1 MKFSAA
7 EMGII
12 KIIIHKD
19 YERDLLRCLHE
30 MGNVELIDILEQ
42 HASAITTLSEKE
54 QSVYKLLNDIQR
66 HVDYLELSQY
76 IPGLAN
82 NIRGKKRYLID
93 DKKLDKILDM
103 CEKTLSK
110 VEPKIQSLSQELL
123 QVRQSLDQ
131 QNTISKVAETL
142 EPLDITIDQLGP
154 GRYVYAVAGTVPTIK
169 SGTLKWRIKEITEG
183 NYVFRSASIAG
194 GRDVVF
200 IAILNQYRGVV
211 ERILTAFGFEEF
223 KVPPDVKGS
232 LKDVMTKA
240 EAKIK
245 KLEEALQN
253 LEEKRMGIIKEWG
266 YQLLICRELLEIE
279 RDRIDAKKYFRITKS
294 TIEVWGWV
302 PLSEV
307 KKIRNAIDNVTEKT
321 AIIEVT
327 KNPPTAEKPPTKM
340 VNSKIFSPYQKLVKG
355 FGIPNYRE
363 IDPTKLMT
371 LTLPLFFGLMFP
383 DVAHGAILALFAL
396 ALLVWR
402 LKRPVVTGIAAYIY
416 EGAGLLFI
424 CGISAIIFGF
434 LFGEVFGST
443 EIISPLWYFPF
454 GTAEG
459 NFRLLRL
466 AIVIG
471 VSEITFGF
479 SVRFTNL
486 VRNGKRK
493 LAVFQPLFII
503 IFYIGAFLIIYS
515 DEYSVNFLNWG
526 SPWPALQPKLTQ
538 LVTDLFSP
546 SDKFM
551 YGIPIN
557 WLGDMPTMWQLM
569 TPFWYTTL
577 RPLKFL
583 EPLGIG
589 TYLMDSKLWNI
600 LHIMDAF
607 HFLPEGTLDTLQLWV
622 TINTT
627 SWSPAICLPPVQF
640 LTFGLVLIPVFVSL
654 FGSIY
659 FSHDRGEGLS
669 EQLDYLIS
677 CLSHSISFARIF
689 ALAAVHAILSEIF
702 LGIPGPPSLAT
713 LYEFTPLSELI
724 GISPEIFETIL
735 PGLAGLAEVPL
746 VQVVSESLL
755 WAAVGGI
762 LIIGLEGLLGFMNSL
777 RLHWVEFFSKFYAG
791 DGRDFAPFT
800 SARQLTRV
808 EKIFEAPVLEKEI
821 TVKASGSK
829 RSRFRRK
836 AHG

>member
-1 MKFSAA
+1 MKFTVA

-12 KIIIHKD
+12 KVISHKD

-30 MGNVELIDILEQ
+30 IGEVELIDILEQ
-42 HASAITTLSEKE
+42 RTSAATELSEKE
-54 QSVYKLLNDIQR
+54 QSVYKVLNDIQR
-66 HVDYLELSQY
+66 HVDYLELAQY
-76 IPGLAN
+76 VPGIAAK
-82 NIRGKKRYLID
+82 IRGKKRYLVD

-103 CEKTLSK
+103 SEKTLGK
-110 VEPKIQSLSQELL
+110 VEPKIQSLSQEFL
-123 QVRQSLDQ
+123 QARQSLDQ
-131 QNTISKVAETL
+131 QNTIFKVAETL
-142 EPLDITIDQLGP
+142 EPLDITIAQLGP
-154 GRYVYAVAGTVPTIK
+154 GRYVYAVAGTVPTIR
-169 SGTLKWRIKEITEG
+169 SGTLKWRIKEVTEG

-223 KVPPDVKGS
+223 KVPPDVKGT
-232 LKDVMTKA
+232 LKDVMTKTQ
-240 EAKIK
+240 AKIK
-245 KLEEALQN
+245 KLEEDLQN

-279 RDRIDAKKYFRITKS
+279 RDRIDAKKYLRITKS

-307 KKIRNAIDNVTEKT
+307 KKLRNAIDNVTEKT

-327 KNPPTAEKPPTKM
+327 KNPPTEETPPTKM
-340 VNSKIFSPYQKLVKG
+340 VNSRIFSPYQKLVKG

-363 IDPTKLMT
+363 TDPTKLMT
-371 LTLPLFFGLMFP
+371 LTLPFFFGLMFP
-383 DVAHGAILALFAL
+383 DVAHGVILTLFAL
-396 ALLVWR
+396 AILAWR
-402 LKRPVVTGIAAYIY
+402 LKRPAITGIMAYIY
-416 EGAGLLFI
+416 EGAGLLVL
-424 CGISAIIFGF
+424 CGLSAIIFGF

-443 EIISPLWYFPF
+443 AIINPLWYYPF
-454 GTAEG
+454 GTTDG

-471 VSEITFGF
+471 VIEITFGF
-479 SVRFTNL
+479 SVRFANL
-486 VRNGKRK
+486 VRKGQKK
-493 LAVFQPLFII
+493 LAVFQPLFLIL
-503 IFYIGAFLIIYS
+503 FYLGAFLIIYS
-515 DEYSVNFLNWG
+515 DEYSVNFMNWG
-526 SPWPALQPKLTQ
+526 SPWGASTSKLSQ
-538 LVTDLFSP
+538 LVTNYFTP
-546 SDKFM
+546 SV
-551 YGIPIN
+551 GLSVSN
-557 WLGDMPTMWQLM
+557 LPTMWQAM
-569 TPFWYTTL
+569 TPFWYTTI
-577 RPLKFL
+577 RPLKVL

-589 TYLMDSKLWNI
+589 TYLMDTHLWHSLELIAQIQYFLGDHLLHETLSYVQLIVNI
-600 LHIMDAF
+600 
-607 HFLPEGTLDTLQLWV
+607 T
-622 TINTT
+622 TT
-627 SWSPAICLPPVQF
+627 SWSPVILLPPVQF
-640 LTFGLVLIPVFVSL
+640 LTYGFVLIPLFVSL

-659 FSHDRGEGLS
+659 FSHDRAEGFS

-702 LGIPGPPSLAT
+702 LGLPGPPKLAT
-713 LYEFTPLSELI
+713 LYEPTYLPELI
-724 GISPEIFETIL
+724 GISQGIFRAIL
-735 PGLAGLAEVPL
+735 PELIEAPV

-762 LIIGLEGLLGFMNSL
+762 LVIGLEGLLSFMNSL

-791 DGRDFAPFT
+791 DGREFAPFT

-821 TVKASGSK
+821 VVKASGSK